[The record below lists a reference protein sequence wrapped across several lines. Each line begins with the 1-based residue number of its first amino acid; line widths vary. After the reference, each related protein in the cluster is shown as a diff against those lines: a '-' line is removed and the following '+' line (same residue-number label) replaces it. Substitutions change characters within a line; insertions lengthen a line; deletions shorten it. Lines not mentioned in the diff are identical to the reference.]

1 MFDPARMHTLWDL
14 VEYRARASAGRPMF
28 FEEDGRSVT
37 FDEVRD
43 EAVRAAAGF
52 RGLGIG
58 AGTRVVWQLPTRI
71 ETVVAS
77 LALARLGAVQTPVLH
92 LHREREVGFILAESA
107 AEFVLV
113 PGVWRGFDYG
123 AMARKLA
130 GDGVRV
136 VSLAGGL
143 PAGDPATV
151 PDPAGEDGEDGG
163 GRIGSS
169 RDGGSSGSS
178 DRGADGRGADGRGR
192 TAWVY
197 YTSGTTAS
205 PKGVEHTDASLIAG
219 GVGLATALG
228 MSADDIGS
236 IAFPYAHVAG
246 PDYVIAM
253 LVSGFPAVVLET
265 FEAGRA
271 AAVYRRRGVTM
282 AGGSTAFYQAFLTE
296 SRRYRAQSPGAGR
309 LIPSLRLLSG
319 GGAPLPPELYAE
331 AARELDCA
339 IVHGYGMTECP
350 MIAMGTPYDSDEQLG
365 RTVGRPVAGAEVRIV
380 RADGSAAATGEP
392 GEVTLKGT
400 MLFRRYTDPAL
411 TARAFD
417 EDGYFHTGDLGYL
430 RPDGHLVLTGRLKD
444 IIIRKGENISAQ
456 EIEDLLR
463 THPAVGEVAVIGLP
477 DRERGER
484 VCAVVTPAGADGGAG
499 GGTSDGADSGAG
511 DGADGGAGGGPLTLD
526 ALTAHLRAAGLMTQK
541 LPEQLEITDELPRG
555 GPLNKVLK
563 TVLRA
568 RYAGRGPEAGP
579 AAGGKAAPAAERDAG
594 PAAS

>member
-1 MFDPARMHTLWDL
+1 MFEPSRIRTLWEL
-14 VEYRARASAGRPMF
+14 VEYRARASAGAPMF
-28 FEEDGRSVT
+28 FDEDGRTVT

-43 EAVRAAAGF
+43 EAVRVAAGF

-58 AGTRVVWQLPTRI
+58 AGTRVAWQLPTRV

-77 LALARLGAVQTPVLH
+77 LALARIGAVQTPVIP

-107 AEFVLV
+107 AEFFLV
-113 PGVWRGFDYG
+113 PGVWRGFDHA

-136 VSLAGGL
+136 VSVADGL
-143 PAGDPATV
+143 PVGDPGDAA
-151 PDPAGEDGEDGG
+151 DPVADGG
-163 GRIGSS
+163 
-169 RDGGSSGSS
+169 
-178 DRGADGRGADGRGR
+178 DGR
-192 TAWVY
+192 TTWVY

-228 MSADDIGS
+228 MSGDDIGS
-236 IAFPYAHVAG
+236 IAFPYAHIAG

-271 AAVYRRRGVTM
+271 AAVYRRSGVTM
-282 AGGSTAFYQAFLTE
+282 AGGSTAFYQAFLDE
-296 SRRYRAQSPGAGR
+296 SRRYRGQSPEAER

-319 GGAPLPPELYAE
+319 GGAPMPQELYA
-331 AARELDCA
+331 AAGRELDCA

-350 MIAMGTPYDSDEQLG
+350 MIAMGTPYDSDEQLA
-365 RTVGRPVAGAEVRIV
+365 RTVGRPVVGAEVRIV
-380 RADGSAAATGEP
+380 RADGSEAGAGEP

-411 TARAFD
+411 TAEAFD
-417 EDGYFHTGDLGYL
+417 EDGYFHTGDLGHL

-456 EIEDLLR
+456 EIEDLVR
-463 THPAVGEVAVIGLP
+463 THPAVADAAVIGLP
-477 DRERGER
+477 DRQRGER
-484 VCAVVTPAGADGGAG
+484 VCAVVTLAEPSPGSAAGPASA
-499 GGTSDGADSGAG
+499 
-511 DGADGGAGGGPLTLD
+511 PLTLS
-526 ALTAHLRAAGLMTQK
+526 ALTSHLRAAGLMMQK
-541 LPEQLEITDELPRG
+541 LPEQLEVMDELPRG

-563 TVLRA
+563 SALRE
-568 RYAGRGPEAGP
+568 RYAEAGRGAG
-579 AAGGKAAPAAERDAG
+579 DAG
-594 PAAS
+594 WGEAP